1 MLKVDSNRLPSRSYV
16 KATSR
21 NLEKLWRSVK
31 NGTMFV
37 ALPLI
42 GFRQSTSDGLQGE
55 IEASVLQRENIT
67 QQDFRTPSMPE
78 ISAGGSLRTTVA
90 RVQDLRLGVPRDDE
104 QNPAKR
110 KLRLGFTLHRGCYA
124 TVFLR
129 EIMKPDSLVEAG
141 F

>member
-1 MLKVDSNRLPSRSYV
+1 
-16 KATSR
+16 
-21 NLEKLWRSVK
+21 
-31 NGTMFV
+31 MFV

-55 IEASVLQRENIT
+55 IEASILQRENVT
-67 QQDFRTPSMPE
+67 QQHFQTPSMPE
-78 ISAGGSLRTTVA
+78 VSAGGGLRATVA
-90 RVQDLRLGVPRDDE
+90 RVQDLSLGKPVDDE

-110 KLRLGFTLHRGCYA
+110 KLGLGFTLHRGCYA

-129 EIMKPDSLVEAG
+129 EIMKPDNLIEAG